1 MRDSNFKPIYCT
13 ACGKLIWEGI
23 CLTGFPTRLEPEPLT
38 IIEEITQRINQ
49 NRSYEILKTH
59 RSFEAALR
67 SANRIK
73 RSDPGKQRIIL
84 ASHRCERTKVT
95 FRTRGQEPTP
105 DEVPDYWNSNQG
117 KQAETEG
124 IPF

>member
-1 MRDSNFKPIYCT
+1 MTYQDFKPIYCT
-13 ACGKLIWEGI
+13 ACGKLIWEGL
-23 CLTGFPTRLEPEPLT
+23 CLTGFPTRLDPEPLA
-38 IIEEITQRINQ
+38 IAEEIMKCINQ
-49 NRSYEILKTH
+49 IRSYEILKTS

-84 ASHRCERTKVT
+84 ASHSCQRMKVT
-95 FRTRGQEPTP
+95 FRTRGQEPTQE
-105 DEVPDYWNSNQG
+105 EVPNYWNSNQD
-117 KQAETEG
+117 KQAQTEG

>member
-23 CLTGFPTRLEPEPLT
+23 CLTGFPTRLDPAPLK
-38 IIEEITQRINQ
+38 IVEEITQRINQ
-49 NRSYEILKTH
+49 IRSYEILKTH

-73 RSDPGKQRIIL
+73 RSDPGKERIIL
-84 ASHRCERTKVT
+84 ASHTCQRTKVT
-95 FRTRGQEPTP
+95 FRTRGQEPAP
-105 DEVPDYWNSNQG
+105 DEVPDYWNRNKD

>member
-38 IIEEITQRINQ
+38 IVEEITQRINQ

-84 ASHRCERTKVT
+84 ASHSCQRTKVT
-95 FRTRGQEPTP
+95 FRTRGQEPTEE
-105 DEVPDYWNSNQG
+105 EVPDYWNRRNTPQLE
-117 KQAETEG
+117 QEG